1 MTETSRA
8 KAPALKTKDRI
19 IVALDV
25 ETADEARRLIDKI
38 GDEGSAYKIGLQL
51 FTAAGPSFVRELTG
65 SGTKIFLDLKF
76 HDIPNTVAG
85 ASIEAAKLGVWMFNV
100 HASGGGEMMRRS
112 SDAVRTF
119 CEREGCEIPI
129 ILGVTLL
136 TSSNASTLLE
146 DGITYSVEDYAIR
159 LGVRAAKCG
168 LGGIVASPREVA
180 AIRKSIKSE
189 PFIVVTPGIRP
200 ISATHDDQKR
210 VMTPAEAVTAGS
222 DYLVIG
228 RPVTAAPNPTAAL
241 RKIIEE
247 IDQAN

>member
-8 KAPALKTKDRI
+8 KTPALNTKDRI

-38 GDEGSAYKIGLQL
+38 GDQGSAYKIGLQL
-51 FTAAGPSFVRELTG
+51 FTAAGPPFVRELSG

-76 HDIPNTVAG
+76 YDIPNTVAG

-119 CEREGCEIPI
+119 CESEGLEIPI

-136 TSSNASTLLE
+136 TSSDASTLLE
-146 DGITYSVEDYAIR
+146 DGITYSVEDYVIR
-159 LGVRAAKCG
+159 LAERAAKSG
-168 LGGIVASPREVA
+168 LGGVVASPNEVA
-180 AIRKSIKSE
+180 AIRNSIKSE
-189 PFIVVTPGIRP
+189 RFVVVTPGIRP
-200 ISATHDDQKR
+200 VSATYDDQKR

-241 RKIIEE
+241 RKIIQE
-247 IDQAN
+247 IDHAN